1 MNRRISS
8 LLLVYIW
15 GCLFDGKQQSLVYLV
30 QALRGHEA
38 PHHGLAIV
46 DLERPAR
53 FVDLDALHVL
63 PLPDPESSGSNGR
76 RRRADLQDALQL
88 RLNPRPD

>member
-1 MNRRISS
+1 M
-8 LLLVYIW
+8 
-15 GCLFDGKQQSLVYLV
+15 YLV
-30 QALRGHEA
+30 QAMRGNEA

-46 DLERPAR
+46 DLERPTGL
-53 FVDLDALHVL
+53 VDLDALHVL

-88 RLNPRPD
+88 RLDPRPD